1 MIQEYD
7 SLFTMDFVLSAYYL
21 LYIIVYIIK
30 HNIILEMLWTIHNLH
45 YQENH
50 SLCNKRGGD
59 SLWLFITQLAHL
71 KMASITSHEFL
82 YPWKRRGLTS
92 EKPNPC
98 YSLVTLR
105 SASSWLKKQNRN
117 CYAYESLWKPRFMFA
132 RAGQIFVIILSK
144 FHIPLLSL
152 SRELWI
158 AEHVLYKLKGAS
170 RSFANPIIGLS

>member
-1 MIQEYD
+1 M
-7 SLFTMDFVLSAYYL
+7 
-21 LYIIVYIIK
+21 
-30 HNIILEMLWTIHNLH
+30 
-45 YQENH
+45 
-50 SLCNKRGGD
+50 
-59 SLWLFITQLAHL
+59 
-71 KMASITSHEFL
+71 
-82 YPWKRRGLTS
+82 TS